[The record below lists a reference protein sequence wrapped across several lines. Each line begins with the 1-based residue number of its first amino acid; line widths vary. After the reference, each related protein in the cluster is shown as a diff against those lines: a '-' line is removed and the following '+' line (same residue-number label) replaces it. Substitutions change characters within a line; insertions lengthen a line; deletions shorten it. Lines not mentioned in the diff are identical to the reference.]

1 MGASWRHGRKAREWH
16 ICCAVVTVVGLAAV
30 LPARAQTATREAS
43 VAFAGTQPATGPG
56 TQPVQATTTRAG
68 ANTAEGLVELGRK
81 AEELKKYD
89 EALGYYRLA
98 YEKDPKSVAAMAG
111 TAGIFLKQNKLA
123 ESIRMY
129 LGAAQV
135 AIGMN
140 QYATAEQLLQQAAGI
155 DPSDSRVAL
164 LLARVYEVTRRE
176 AQAIEMYRR
185 YIKTERNDYR
195 PYLGLGRLYLA
206 GKLYRQAI
214 AALKQADV
222 LNPQDA
228 ETLITLAKAYYAVK
242 DYEEA
247 RSVAARPVE
256 MLEQMFTTPE
266 GLKNVPSGFADQIST
281 YATILLDNGNVDQAE
296 QHIRLGLEAA
306 REKLRQTP
314 DDLTLLRGM
323 VQLCQT
329 SDAVLQARLSR
340 QPRDPKLLASRARLV
355 GELADLNQAIELHR
369 AVDAWAEAAQA
380 APGDTSILQE
390 LATAQYRVKK
400 LRDAAETCQKILAL
414 KPDDSFARGLLQQ
427 IGPVTSQPVST
438 TRPGAIP

>member
-1 MGASWRHGRKAREWH
+1 M
-16 ICCAVVTVVGLAAV
+16 
-30 LPARAQTATREAS
+30 P
-43 VAFAGTQPATGPG
+43 
-56 TQPVQATTTRAG
+56 AG
-68 ANTAEGLVELGRK
+68 ADTAERLVELGRR

-89 EALGYYRLA
+89 EALGYYRRA
-98 YEKDPKSVAAMAG
+98 YEKDPKSVAALAG

-123 ESIRMY
+123 ESIRVY
-129 LGAAQV
+129 LSAAQV

-155 DPSDSRVAL
+155 DPSNSRVVFM
-164 LLARVYEVTRRE
+164 LARVYEATRRE

-185 YIKTERNDYR
+185 YLKTERNDYR
-195 PYLGLGRLYLA
+195 AYLGLGRLYLG

-214 AALKQADV
+214 TALKQADT

-228 ETLITLAKAYYAVK
+228 ETLITLAKAYYSVK
-242 DYEEA
+242 DYEQA
-247 RSVAARPVE
+247 RSVAARPIE

-296 QHIRLGLEAA
+296 QHVRLGLEAA

-314 DDLTLLRGM
+314 DDLTLLRGL

-329 SDAVLQARLSR
+329 SDAVLQARLSK

-369 AVDAWAEAAQA
+369 AAGAWAEAAQA
-380 APGDTSILQE
+380 APDDTSILQE
-390 LATAQYRVKK
+390 LATVQYRIKK
-400 LRDAAETCQKILAL
+400 LWDAAETCRKILAL
-414 KPDDSFARGLLQQ
+414 KPDNDFARTLLQQ
-427 IGPVTSQPVST
+427 IGPVTSQPAPT
-438 TRPGAIP
+438 TQPGTGS

>member
-1 MGASWRHGRKAREWH
+1 MGASWRHGRKACDRH

-30 LPARAQTATREAS
+30 LPAWAQTATRQAS
-43 VAFAGTQPATGPG
+43 VASAGTQLATGPG
-56 TQPVQATTTRAG
+56 TRPAGATTTRPG
-68 ANTAEGLVELGRK
+68 ADTAEGLVELGRR

-98 YEKDPKSVAAMAG
+98 YEKDPKSVAALAG

-123 ESIRMY
+123 ESIRVY
-129 LGAAQV
+129 LSAAQV

-155 DPSDSRVAL
+155 DPSDSRVAF
-164 LLARVYEVTRRE
+164 LLARVYEGTRRE

-195 PYLGLGRLYLA
+195 AYLGLGRLYLA
-206 GKLYRQAI
+206 GSLYRQAI
-214 AALKQADV
+214 AALKQADT

-228 ETLITLAKAYYAVK
+228 ETLITLAKAYHAVK
-242 DYEEA
+242 DYEQA
-247 RSVAARPVE
+247 RSVAARPIE
-256 MLEQMFTTPE
+256 MLEQMFTTSE

-329 SDAVLQARLSR
+329 SDAVLRARLSK

-369 AVDAWAEAAQA
+369 AVGAWAEAAQA
-380 APGDTSILQE
+380 APDDTSILQE

-400 LRDAAETCQKILAL
+400 LWDAAETCRKILAL
-414 KPDDSFARGLLQQ
+414 KPDDSFARTLLQQ

-438 TRPGAIP
+438 TQPRTIP